1 MAARSSFS
9 EELREELDAL
19 QRENREVNAAHAEL
33 TAEADELRQQVE
45 QLNAT
50 VEQTGDEA
58 KKLRSQLRD
67 AEVRAEDLS
76 IDLESA
82 QQQLDSRED
91 QLKQMRKQ
99 MEENKT
105 QNQNQPLLDELD
117 ILREKLVN
125 AQKNEV
131 LLTKAKKRLEELSDL
146 PSQIQSLEEQ
156 NAVLVKEAHVAAGS
170 SSKANAKQQ
179 EITALN
185 A

>member
-1 MAARSSFS
+1 M
-9 EELREELDAL
+9 
-19 QRENREVNAAHAEL
+19 
-33 TAEADELRQQVE
+33 
-45 QLNAT
+45 
-50 VEQTGDEA
+50 EQTGDEA

-91 QLKQMRKQ
+91 QVIESRAINRAYDTCVVDQLKQMRKQ

-131 LLTKAKKRLEELSDL
+131 MEGHISLAPVSRLGAGAADQGQEEARGAER
-146 PSQIQSLEEQ
+146 PP
-156 NAVLVKEAHVAAGS
+156 
-170 SSKANAKQQ
+170 
-179 EITALN
+179 
-185 A
+185 